1 MSALNSSNVFK
12 PSGPTHEKQPA
23 GDGGLALSSSNNI
36 YGNIKRIRIFSPT
49 KEMGEFVLANRR
61 SRGNITREEK
71 GSTHLVQ
78 EGILPKKELIFEK
91 FKEYLLMRSEPE

>member
-1 MSALNSSNVFK
+1 MPWPMVHFMISQQLYLGN
-12 PSGPTHEKQPA
+12 PTPNLLLGSIAPDAVH
-23 GDGGLALSSSNNI
+23 
-36 YGNIKRIRIFSPT
+36 
-49 KEMGEFVLANRR
+49 V
-61 SRGNITREEK
+61 RGNITREEK